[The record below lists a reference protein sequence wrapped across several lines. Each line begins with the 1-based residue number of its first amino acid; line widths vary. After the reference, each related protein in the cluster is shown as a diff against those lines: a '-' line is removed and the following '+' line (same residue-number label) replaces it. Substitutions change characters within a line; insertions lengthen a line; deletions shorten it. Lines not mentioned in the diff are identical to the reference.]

1 MQKGYIFDIRGY
13 SIHDGPGIR
22 TAVFFKGC
30 YLHCPWCHNP
40 EGQSPKIE
48 LIFTETRC
56 RGCQACLKNC
66 PRQALSRYGNQTL
79 IDREKCDLCGICVE
93 GCLSQALEFVGKEMT
108 VEEVMKEIE
117 KDRIFYEQS
126 NGGVTFS
133 GGEPLLQADFLE
145 ALLIECQRKYIHTCL
160 DTSGY
165 ASPETIEKI
174 SDKINLFL
182 YDLKIMDD
190 KKHKE
195 YTGAS
200 NQLILK
206 NLKKLAA
213 KNKNIIIRIPL
224 IPGTND
230 TSENIIQTAEF
241 LKSLKV
247 ITEINLLPY
256 HRLGSQKYKKL
267 NRADPSNDFQI
278 PSEEKMQEIK
288 KTLENLGFKVK
299 IGG

>member
-1 MQKGYIFDIRGY
+1 MKKGCIFDIRGY

-22 TAVFFKGC
+22 TTVFFKGC

-56 RGCQACLKNC
+56 RGCQECLKNC
-66 PRQALSRYGNQTL
+66 PRQALSRSASETL
-79 IDREKCDLCGICVE
+79 INREKCDLCGICVE
-93 GCLSQALEFVGKEMT
+93 GCFSQALEFVGKEMT
-108 VEEVMKEIE
+108 VQEVMEAVE

-133 GGEPLLQADFLE
+133 GGEPLRQADFLE
-145 ALLIECQRKYIHTCL
+145 ALLIECRKRDIHTCL

-165 ASPETIEKI
+165 VSSEIFNKI
-174 SDKINLFL
+174 SAKVDLFL
-182 YDLKIMDD
+182 YDLKIMDEE
-190 KKHKE
+190 KHRR

-200 NQLILK
+200 NKLILE
-206 NLKKLAA
+206 NLKTLAA
-213 KNKNIIIRIPL
+213 ENKNIIIRIPL
-224 IPGTND
+224 IAAIND
-230 TSENIIQTAEF
+230 TSENILQTAEF
-241 LKSLKV
+241 VKSLKV
-247 ITEINLLPY
+247 VTEISLLPY
-256 HRLGSQKYKKL
+256 HRLGSQKYRKL
-267 NRADPSNDFQI
+267 NRPDPSNKFEI